1 MLRKCCDLK
10 FHYFSEGGGKGGR
23 SFTPCDNYRSSLL
36 NFLGLVEMKHLLLT
50 TIAALVLVGRG
61 KSITIHELPRGNP
74 EEVGMSSEG
83 LKK

>member
-1 MLRKCCDLK
+1 
-10 FHYFSEGGGKGGR
+10 
-23 SFTPCDNYRSSLL
+23 
-36 NFLGLVEMKHLLLT
+36 MKHLLLT
-50 TIAALVLVGRG
+50 TIAAVVLVGQG

>member
-1 MLRKCCDLK
+1 
-10 FHYFSEGGGKGGR
+10 
-23 SFTPCDNYRSSLL
+23 
-36 NFLGLVEMKHLLLT
+36 MKHLLLT

-61 KSITIHELPRGNP
+61 KSITIHELPSGNP

>member
-1 MLRKCCDLK
+1 
-10 FHYFSEGGGKGGR
+10 
-23 SFTPCDNYRSSLL
+23 
-36 NFLGLVEMKHLLLT
+36 MKHLRLT
-50 TIAALVLVGRG
+50 TIATVALVGRG